1 MKGLTTHAQDDCTWL
16 ALTPAGALHA
26 FAQRKPDEAAR
37 ALQALLGST
46 GTPTQAA
53 WLAASPGAPALLE
66 PALAHGWIE
75 RLPRRIDGPEVR
87 LDDFVQHVIAS
98 LSGERRAVL
107 ASETG
112 FCLGRAG
119 VPQDEADV
127 LSGAAAD
134 YSDFALRQARRGWA
148 GAQRYVAFHGD
159 AEMLLPAVS
168 FVPLW
173 VEDVGYWLILCGEP
187 LLNNPALV
195 ELLWGI
201 QEAGS
206 RFLLPEP
213 TA

>member
-1 MKGLTTHAQDDCTWL
+1 MSSVTMAASEAAAWLT
-16 ALTPAGALHA
+16 LTPAGALYA
-26 FAQRKPDEAAR
+26 FAQRKPDEAAC
-37 ALQALLGST
+37 ALQALLGSN
-46 GTPTQAA
+46 GTPTQTA
-53 WLAASPGAPALLE
+53 WLAASPGASALLE
-66 PALAHGWIE
+66 NALAKGWIE
-75 RLPRRIDGPEVR
+75 SLPRCIEGPDVR

-127 LSGAAAD
+127 LSAAAAD
-134 YSDFALRQARRGWA
+134 YSDFAMRQARRGWS
-148 GAQRYVAFHGD
+148 GAQGYTAFHTD

-173 VEDVGYWLILCGEP
+173 VEGVGYWLILYGEP

-206 RFLLPEP
+206 RFLLPTP
-213 TA
+213 

>member
-1 MKGLTTHAQDDCTWL
+1 MSGLGSPAPQHVASWL

-26 FAQRKPDEAAR
+26 FADRKPDEAAR
-37 ALQALLGST
+37 ALQALLGSS

-53 WLAASPGAPALLE
+53 WLADVPGASALLAS
-66 PALAHGWIE
+66 ALAQGWIE
-75 RLPRRIDGPEVR
+75 CLPRRIEGPDVR

-107 ASETG
+107 ASESG

-119 VPQDEADV
+119 VSQDEADV

-134 YSDFALRQARRGWA
+134 YSDFALRQARRGWP
-148 GAQRYVAFHGD
+148 GAQRYVSFH
-159 AEMLLPAVS
+159 AEADMLLPAVS

-173 VEDVGYWLILCGEP
+173 VEGIGYWLILLGEP

-206 RFLLPEP
+206 RFLIAEH
-213 TA
+213 

>member
-1 MKGLTTHAQDDCTWL
+1 MSAVTPVAEGAPAWL

-37 ALQALLGST
+37 ALQALLGSA

-53 WLAASPGAPALLE
+53 WLAATPGAPALLAQ
-66 PALAHGWIE
+66 ALANGWIE
-75 RLPRRIDGPEVR
+75 SLPRRIDGPDVR

-119 VPQDEADV
+119 VPQEEADV
-127 LSGAAAD
+127 LSAAAAD
-134 YSDFALRQARRGWA
+134 YSDFAMRQARRGWS
-148 GAQRYVAFHGD
+148 GAQGYAAFHTD
-159 AEMLLPAVS
+159 ADMLLPAVS

-173 VEDVGYWLILCGEP
+173 VEGVGYWLILYGEP

-206 RFLLPEP
+206 RFLLP